1 MMQHVAMDSRVKI
14 TKTCKKRIIRY
25 ARLIKFL
32 EDSVS
37 VVALERT
44 VKTEKKKKTK
54 ATCSQS
60 PGLNK
65 ERISKEWKELSQL
78 TNERTNTSANSR
90 AKTI

>member
-1 MMQHVAMDSRVKI
+1 MDSRVKI

-37 VVALERT
+37 VVALERV
-44 VKTEKKKKTK
+44 VKKAKNK

-65 ERISKEWKELSQL
+65 ERVSKEWKELSQL
-78 TNERTNTSANSR
+78 TNERTNTSANN
-90 AKTI
+90 

>member
-1 MMQHVAMDSRVKI
+1 MDSRVKI

-44 VKTEKKKKTK
+44 VKKAKK
-54 ATCSQS
+54 QS
-60 PGLNK
+60 NVFP
-65 ERISKEWKELSQL
+65 EPRVE
-78 TNERTNTSANSR
+78 
-90 AKTI
+90 

>member
-1 MMQHVAMDSRVKI
+1 MAMDSRVKI
-14 TKTCKKRIIRY
+14 TKACKKTIIRY

-37 VVALERT
+37 VVALERP
-44 VKTEKKKKTK
+44 VKKAENK

-65 ERISKEWKELSQL
+65 ERVSKEWKELSQL
-78 TNERTNTSANSR
+78 TNERTNISAN
-90 AKTI
+90 K